1 MHSCFFVAIP
11 LTLIALFSG
20 GKMFFRYVSNLVPL
34 NPLSSLMLLPFDE
47 VFFERTINHTITYTN
62 DDLQPHT
69 ATSGEKATR
78 DGRFD
83 PCILATVATFEHT
96 FKEAGEYPCF
106 CILHPNMV
114 EQSA

>member
-20 GKMFFRYVSNLVPL
+20 GKMFSDTSAPNTFKPSIIVDAVA
-34 NPLSSLMLLPFDE
+34 FDE
-47 VFFERTINHTITYTN
+47 VFFERTINHTITCTI

-83 PCILATVATFEHT
+83 SCILATVATFEHT